1 MTRNKNRRRNKKTG
15 HRAKQRVVARSG
27 FVVTEHPFSR
37 LPRAQVIDGLIE
49 VGKTSQR
56 NFAEKLAALEHACAS
71 IEPLQSIA
79 SLAAYGLFARL
90 SANGKVSQNLGGGSI
105 NQSHVELLQ
114 ALLLRAPVDALRRH
128 SPTPDQIQQVFDL
141 LPAVAE
147 SFHLRRLTELGAE
160 RSADEKA
167 AAAVQEKLRIHTQMV
182 RNWGF
187 LSRVIHITK
196 DLCEPLAAL
205 LASKIGV
212 SGVELIDLLHHLAR
226 RNLLEGPENSGTRT
240 CPQRQ

>member
-1 MTRNKNRRRNKKTG
+1 MTRNKNRRRNKNTG

-90 SANGKVSQNLGGGSI
+90 KANGEVSQSLGGGSI

-141 LPAVAE
+141 LPAVPE
-147 SFHLRRLTELGAE
+147 SFHLRRLAE
-160 RSADEKA
+160 DRGPRLSS
-167 AAAVQEKLRIHTQMV
+167 MV
-182 RNWGF
+182 GRGDDY
-187 LSRVIHITK
+187 S
-196 DLCEPLAAL
+196 
-205 LASKIGV
+205 
-212 SGVELIDLLHHLAR
+212 
-226 RNLLEGPENSGTRT
+226 
-240 CPQRQ
+240 